1 MQDTILAF
9 KPFYCDYTLLK
20 GIACQVHNDLIQMK
34 SITVVVRV
42 QIRICTSY
50 LINLIGYETLR
61 WLIYPRNH
69 EELRSGTWM
78 TIRYAKKIG
87 KKLVIIWPNGEPCE
101 D

>member
-1 MQDTILAF
+1 MFILVMHNKQMRSALQMF
-9 KPFYCDYTLLK
+9 ATLF
-20 GIACQVHNDLIQMK
+20 
-34 SITVVVRV
+34 
-42 QIRICTSY
+42 
-50 LINLIGYETLR
+50 NLIGYETLR

>member
-1 MQDTILAF
+1 MVHVHPGDAQQANAFRLADVCH
-9 KPFYCDYTLLK
+9 PVQPYR
-20 GIACQVHNDLIQMK
+20 
-34 SITVVVRV
+34 VRNFEMV
-42 QIRICTSY
+42 
-50 LINLIGYETLR
+50 NLSNVLWATPG
-61 WLIYPRNH
+61 RNH